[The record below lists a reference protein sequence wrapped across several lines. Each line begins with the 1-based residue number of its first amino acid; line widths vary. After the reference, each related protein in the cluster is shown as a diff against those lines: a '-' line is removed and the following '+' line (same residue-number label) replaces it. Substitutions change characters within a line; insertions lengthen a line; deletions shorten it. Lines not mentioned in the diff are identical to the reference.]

1 MDTLG
6 KKGTGQGEAAC
17 LPAGAQPLRIEG
29 IGDAPLT
36 AEPDDAELAAEAVLE
51 MMCDGRW
58 NMEDVSHQ
66 PSAISHQPSADG
78 RQPQEGTREY
88 YEALAVRI
96 RRAHEA
102 ERRAATRAT
111 AYCEQRL
118 SQERLPDQGEGSLAY
133 VEETLYKHLDT
144 IEREGGELK
153 RRWQHCLADVT
164 VRRLNIGDYDRDED
178 K

>member
-1 MDTLG
+1 MSIHG
-6 KKGTGQGEAAC
+6 KVLRKAGERTGETH
-17 LPAGAQPLRIEG
+17 PLRIEG
-29 IGDAPLT
+29 IGEAPLT
-36 AEPDDAELAAEAVLE
+36 AEPDGAELAALAVLS
-51 MMCDGRW
+51 
-58 NMEDVSHQ
+58 N
-66 PSAISHQPSADG
+66 ISHQTSADG

-102 ERRAATRAT
+102 ERMAATRAT

-153 RRWQHCLADVT
+153 RRWQHCLAEVT
-164 VRRLNIGDYDRDED
+164 VRRMNIL
-178 K
+178 

>member
-17 LPAGAQPLRIEG
+17 LQAGARPLRIEG

-66 PSAISHQPSADG
+66 PSADG

-96 RRAHEA
+96 RREHEA

-111 AYCEQRL
+111 AYCEGQL
-118 SQERLPDQGEGSLAY
+118 KQERLPEDGNGSLAY
-133 VEETLYKHLDT
+133 MERTLYKHLDT
-144 IEREGGELK
+144 VEREGGGLK
-153 RRWQHCLADVT
+153 RRWQHCLAEVT
-164 VRRLNIGDYDRDED
+164 VRRMN